1 MEEIRVK
8 RQYIVNESGE
18 KTFVVLSVEDYKRL
32 LEDIKDLATIAE
44 CRNEPRIS
52 LAELEKSLKAD
63 GLL

>member
-1 MEEIRVK
+1 MEETRIK

-32 LEDIKDLATIAE
+32 MEDIQDLAAIAE
-44 CRNEPRIS
+44 RTNEPRIS
-52 LAELEKSLKAD
+52 LEELERNLKAD

>member
-1 MEEIRVK
+1 MDENRVK

-32 LEDIKDLATIAE
+32 MEDIQDLAAIAE
-44 CRNEPRIS
+44 RTNEPRIS
-52 LAELEKSLKAD
+52 LEELQRNLKAD